1 MVYEIICTDPNGEKK
16 TLIVQDTDNIKIS
29 IEYQESGNFLT
40 FANDFNQQAEKSS
53 DMDNLFNFLS
63 KKDTDFSISVNVNE
77 NKFSYATFK
86 SITNIKYAIS
96 LNPTENKRPDTKL
109 FTAMVQAEFKK
120 GDEV

>member
-1 MVYEIICTDPNGEKK
+1 
-16 TLIVQDTDNIKIS
+16 
-29 IEYQESGNFLT
+29 
-40 FANDFNQQAEKSS
+40 
-53 DMDNLFNFLS
+53 MDNLFNFLS

-86 SITNIKYAIS
+86 SITNIKYTIS